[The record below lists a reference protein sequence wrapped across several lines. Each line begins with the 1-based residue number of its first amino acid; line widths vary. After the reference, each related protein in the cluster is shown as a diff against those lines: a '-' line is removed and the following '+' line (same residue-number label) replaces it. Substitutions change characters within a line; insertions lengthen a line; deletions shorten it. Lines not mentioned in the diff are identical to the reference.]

1 MKKSQII
8 NKIVHLQSMG
18 WCIIKETKEGIVYTP
33 LDTDRAYT
41 VKKETSNG
49 RTVKQN
55 NSIHKYCDEVSIALY
70 EAGFTVQKLLRRKQ
84 EKKIKSAFEK
94 LTNLLTTN
102 VFGRIIS
109 FLGLLI
115 GEKELQE
122 TINAKDEALRYVN
135 EAMSE
140 ILENTDLE
148 IDWTMELVKDIIW
161 RNIQLAIYKDKK
173 STTQLK
179 SNEVTVVYRTMDK
192 YLTGIGLESI
202 AFPSVETIMM
212 DKWCKEN

>member
-1 MKKSQII
+1 MKKSKIL

-18 WCIIKETKEGIVYTP
+18 WCIIKETKEGIIYTP
-33 LDTDRAYT
+33 LDMDRAYT

-55 NSIHKYCDEVSIALY
+55 NSIHGYCDEVSIALY
-70 EAGFTVQKLLRRKQ
+70 EAGFTVQKFLRRKQ
-84 EKKIKSAFEK
+84 ETKIEKVFNKLLEK
-94 LTNLLTTN
+94 LGL
-102 VFGRIIS
+102 V
-109 FLGLLI
+109 LGQQDI
-115 GEKELQE
+115 QIVIDAKNE
-122 TINAKDEALRYVN
+122 T
-135 EAMSE
+135 
-140 ILENTDLE
+140 LENTDLE

-179 SNEVTVVYRTMDK
+179 SNEVTVVYRAMDK

-202 AFPSVETIMM
+202 AFPSVESMSM